1 MPLLMPARSPR
12 SRSIPQSLQRQGLP
26 AVTFLLL
33 ALFLPCSDLH
43 ASGDRPNVLLIT
55 VDTLRADRLSS
66 YGYRRPTTPAID
78 GLLRSGVRFANA
90 RTVEPLTAP
99 AMASMLTSRYPQ
111 DHGITRNALKVRTGL
126 SSVSNILRRN
136 GYLTTAFVSNWTL
149 AKDISGLQEHF
160 HRYEEVLTRKRW
172 LGMFKEESDAIDVTD
187 AAIEWLGDWSEDPDA
202 PFFVWAH
209 YTDPH
214 EPYRFRS
221 EFARRLKISNAT
233 DRPSPSDRYDTEI
246 AATDAAIGQLL
257 EFVRKEADGG
267 RETLIVF
274 TADHGENFGEH
285 GAWGHGRHLWED
297 AVRIPLGI
305 TWASRIK
312 PAVISKDA
320 RIIDVA
326 PTILGLLRI
335 NVPDAF
341 VGFDWSAVLLGK
353 AAAPSLPTLLQ
364 AHRGAVLPGRDAETA
379 RERGLLEVAVI
390 ENSIKTYW
398 IPGKQILRAYNLRTD
413 PREAHDLGATASQ
426 ATGLLDGWT
435 ADLSMKLRK
444 NRELPAALDHE
455 AVEKLRALGYL
466 Q

>member
-1 MPLLMPARSPR
+1 MPARYPR
-12 SRSIPQSLQRQGLP
+12 SRSILPSLSRHPLP
-26 AVTFLLL
+26 AVALLLL
-33 ALFLPCSDLH
+33 ALFLPSPRLL

-55 VDTLRADRLSS
+55 VDTLRSDRLSS

-78 GLLRSGVRFANA
+78 GLLRSGARFANA

-99 AMASMLTSRYPQ
+99 AMSSMLTSRYPQ
-111 DHGITRNALKVRTGL
+111 DHGTTRNALKVRPGL
-126 SSVSNILRRN
+126 SSVSKILRRN

-149 AKDISGLQEHF
+149 AKDISGLHEHF
-160 HRYEEVLTRKRW
+160 HLYEEVLTRKRW
-172 LGMFKEESDAIDVTD
+172 LGMFKEEADAIDVTD
-187 AAIEWLGDWSEDPDA
+187 AVIEWLGDWSEDSDA

-221 EFARRLKISNAT
+221 EFARRLKIESAT
-233 DRPSPSDRYDTEI
+233 ERPSPSDRYDTEI

-257 EFVRKEADGG
+257 EFVRKEADAG

-274 TADHGENFGEH
+274 SADHGENFGEH

-297 AVRIPLGI
+297 AVRIPLGF
-305 TWASRIK
+305 TWASRIR
-312 PAVISKDA
+312 PSVISKDA
-320 RIIDVA
+320 RIIDIG
-326 PTILGLLRI
+326 PTILGLLKI
-335 NVPDAF
+335 GVPDAF
-341 VGFDWSAVLLGK
+341 AGFDWSPVLLGNK
-353 AAAPSLPTLLQ
+353 PAPSLPTLMQ
-364 AHRGAVLPGRDAETA
+364 AHRGAVLPGRDAEMA

-398 IPGKQILRAYNLRTD
+398 FPRTKTLRAYNLRTD
-413 PREAHDLGATASQ
+413 PDEAHDMSATAGEAS
-426 ATGLLDGWT
+426 GLLDGWT

-444 NRELPAALDHE
+444 NQELPAALDQE
-455 AVEKLRALGYL
+455 AIDKLKALGYL